1 VQNPIKTGNQ
11 FQKML
16 LSIASMEIHPAWDEP
31 DRRPIPAAASME
43 FRNGKIKIYKNL
55 NQAGNT
61 YRNHQN
67 RNHN

>member
-16 LSIASMEIHPAWDEP
+16 QSIASMEIHPAWDEP

-43 FRNGKIKIYKNL
+43 FRNDKIKIYKI
-55 NQAGNT
+55 
-61 YRNHQN
+61 
-67 RNHN
+67 